1 MMNWEVK
8 KMKRSHWVPLFA
20 VLAAL
25 SLLLSACG
33 ASSYPK
39 TAAATPSPAMADS
52 AAYGGY
58 AEDAAADMGGFQ
70 MQSLAAEAPA
80 EAPEPSAQVSDEALA
95 GRKIAKH
102 SYLSLE
108 TMEFERAL
116 AQISELVSGAGGYVE
131 SQSVDGRSLSYR
143 GSYYERS
150 ASVTARVPAEKLD
163 EVVAG
168 VGGLCN
174 IVSRSENMDDI
185 TDSYFDA
192 QARLDSLRQQEA
204 SLLEILSK
212 AEKLEDVVQLQTAL
226 SDVRY
231 QIESLTA
238 QLKRMDSQV
247 TYSYLNMDL
256 REVVEYQETAA
267 KPKTFGEKLSA
278 AATRAGNHLVASVQ
292 GLLLFVVEAGPL
304 LILWAVI
311 ILAILL
317 AVRAILRAAKKR
329 RGKRA
334 PKQPAAP
341 AAQVSPAP
349 ENEKPQE

>member
-1 MMNWEVK
+1 MNTKLKDMNVDY
-8 KMKRSHWVPLFA
+8 LFKA
-20 VLAAL
+20 
-25 SLLLSACG
+25 
-33 ASSYPK
+33 
-39 TAAATPSPAMADS
+39 
-52 AAYGGY
+52 
-58 AEDAAADMGGFQ
+58 
-70 MQSLAAEAPA
+70 
-80 EAPEPSAQVSDEALA
+80 
-95 GRKIAKH
+95 I
-102 SYLSLE
+102 LSLE

-278 AATRAGNHLVASVQ
+278 AATRAGNHLS
-292 GLLLFVVEAGPL
+292 
-304 LILWAVI
+304 LIHI
-311 ILAILL
+311 
-317 AVRAILRAAKKR
+317 
-329 RGKRA
+329 
-334 PKQPAAP
+334 
-341 AAQVSPAP
+341 
-349 ENEKPQE
+349 

>member
-1 MMNWEVK
+1 MKHRNWI
-8 KMKRSHWVPLFA
+8 PLLA
-20 VLAAL
+20 LLAAL

-33 ASSYPK
+33 ASALPK
-39 TAAATPSPAMADS
+39 TAAAPSSPSMADA

-58 AEDAAADMGGFQ
+58 TEEAAADMNGFQ
-70 MQSLAAEAPA
+70 MKSLAMEAPA
-80 EAPEPSAQVSDEALA
+80 EAAESSAQAAGALA
-95 GRKIAKH
+95 NRKIVKH

-108 TMEFERAL
+108 TMEFEQAL
-116 AQISELVSGAGGYVE
+116 AQISELISGAGGYVE
-131 SQSVDGRSLSYR
+131 SQSVDGQSLSYR

-163 EVVAG
+163 AVVAS

-278 AATRAGNHLVASVQ
+278 ATARAGNHLVASVQ
-292 GLLLFVVEAGPL
+292 GLLLFVVEVGPL

-341 AAQVSPAP
+341 AAQGSPAP

>member
-1 MMNWEVK
+1 
-8 KMKRSHWVPLFA
+8 
-20 VLAAL
+20 
-25 SLLLSACG
+25 
-33 ASSYPK
+33 
-39 TAAATPSPAMADS
+39 MADS

-80 EAPEPSAQVSDEALA
+80 EAPEPSAQVSDEGARRPQDRQAQLPLPRNNGVRA
-95 GRKIAKH
+95 
-102 SYLSLE
+102 
-108 TMEFERAL
+108 AL

-278 AATRAGNHLVASVQ
+278 AATRAGNPPCRVGAGAPALRRRGRSPLIHLGRDHPRDPAWPSAP
-292 GLLLFVVEAGPL
+292 FCAP
-304 LILWAVI
+304 
-311 ILAILL
+311 
-317 AVRAILRAAKKR
+317 AKKR

-334 PKQPAAP
+334 PKQPQPLRRRVPRAG
-341 AAQVSPAP
+341 
-349 ENEKPQE
+349 E

>member
-1 MMNWEVK
+1 
-8 KMKRSHWVPLFA
+8 
-20 VLAAL
+20 
-25 SLLLSACG
+25 
-33 ASSYPK
+33 
-39 TAAATPSPAMADS
+39 
-52 AAYGGY
+52 
-58 AEDAAADMGGFQ
+58 
-70 MQSLAAEAPA
+70 
-80 EAPEPSAQVSDEALA
+80 
-95 GRKIAKH
+95 
-102 SYLSLE
+102 
-108 TMEFERAL
+108 MEFERAL

-226 SDVRY
+226 ADVRY

-334 PKQPAAP
+334 PEQPAAP
-341 AAQVSPAP
+341 AAQGSPAP